1 MSEDIERDGIVEGH
15 LRENLK
21 RRRRDGEPAPHPL
34 VVDIDDEIAREAVST
49 VIQAYDTDDSLPG
62 FETTPLASAIS
73 GYSTAESI
81 HDGIQKGNIG
91 KVGYH
96 KGIDTSDDT
105 YFNVTE
111 YIRDQWKSLIDGQGV
126 MKVLVNGDEGS
137 GKTDY
142 SLEEGFVIAPR
153 VIKQE
158 TDKRVIGISN
168 VDVDV
173 KTTNLDAFYHVSST
187 SSLDELTEENYRE
200 DTELI
205 VVLDE
210 GDQLFGG
217 FGKSQ
222 VAGRAL
228 GDRIKLFRK
237 FNAHILMT
245 SQRQVAPDIR
255 NRFKIRHKPNDEQP
269 NKMLFANNVDKEGN
283 PVDVEFKTTNVPPT
297 SVDYNTLAR
306 GQWEHDVDD
315 EDDEGDDDRG
325 SKKIEREKRKMS
337 ERINNLHENTDMS
350 FQDIADAIGLSKGQV
365 SKIANRYD

>member
-34 VVDIDDEIAREAVST
+34 LVDIDDDIAREAVGT
-49 VIQAYDTDDSLPG
+49 IIQAYDTDDSLPE
-62 FETTPLASAIS
+62 FENTELAKAIA

-105 YFNVTE
+105 YFNVSE

-187 SSLDELTEENYRE
+187 SSLDKLTEENYRE

-237 FNAHILMT
+237 YNAHILMT

-255 NRFKIRHKPNDEQP
+255 NRFKIRHKPDDANP
-269 NKMLFANNVDKEGN
+269 NHMLFANNVDKEGN
-283 PVDVEFKTTNVPPT
+283 PVDVEFKTTNVPAT
-297 SVDYNTLAR
+297 SVNYNTLAR
-306 GQWEHDVDD
+306 GEWEHDVEEDSDD
-315 EDDEGDDDRG
+315 GG
-325 SKKIEREKRKMS
+325 SSDKKIEREKRKMS
-337 ERINNLHENTDMS
+337 ERIHNLHENTDMS
-350 FQDIADAIGLSKGQV
+350 YQDIADAIGLSKSQV